1 MDYKTS
7 KFLLTEIE
15 QNLRTGL
22 VELIRSHVEERG
34 ISRESLNK
42 VLDSLEFVLD
52 DSRFEQK
59 ELFSDDLQSTEI
71 VFVRGIVK
79 SSKVS

>member
-7 KFLLTEIE
+7 KFSLTETE
-15 QNLRTGL
+15 QDLRTGL

-34 ISRESLNK
+34 ISRESLSK

-52 DSRFEQK
+52 DSRFE
-59 ELFSDDLQSTEI
+59 E
-71 VFVRGIVK
+71 RGEQEQFYDMIFTDRK
-79 SSKVS
+79 DEER

>member
-7 KFLLTEIE
+7 KFSLTEIE

>member
-7 KFLLTEIE
+7 KFSLTETE
-15 QNLRTGL
+15 QNLRIAL

-34 ISRESLNK
+34 ISRESLSK

-52 DSRFEQK
+52 DFRFEQK
-59 ELFSDDLQSTEI
+59 ELFLDDLQN
-71 VFVRGIVK
+71 VRFRDE
-79 SSKVS
+79 